1 MQKNNLLLADIGNTN
16 FHIYKD
22 NKISHISFKEAK
34 KRYAN
39 KKLFYISVNQK
50 INSKISKIKKWH
62 NISNKIRL
70 KGEYKG
76 MGIDRKALCLYKK
89 NGIFIDAGSAITVDI
104 MRDGVYRGGFI
115 LLGLRAY
122 LKAYKDISPI
132 LETSLN
138 RDISFDKLPKT
149 TKDSISYGIIT
160 SIKSII
166 SLHQNSD
173 KLYFTGGDGK
183 FLSTFFDNS
192 YYDEAMVFKGILKAY
207 KKGAI
212 DL

>member
-1 MQKNNLLLADIGNTN
+1 MLLADIGNTN
-16 FHIYKD
+16 FHIYK
-22 NKISHISFKEAK
+22 NGKISHISLKKAK

-39 KKLFYISVNQK
+39 KKLLYISVNQK
-50 INSKISKIKKWH
+50 ISKKISKIKNWH
-62 NISNKIRL
+62 NISSKIRL
-70 KGEYKG
+70 NGEYKG
-76 MGIDRKALCLYKK
+76 MGIDRKALCLYKRD
-89 NGIFIDAGSAITVDI
+89 GVFIDAGSAITVDI
-104 MRDGVYRGGFI
+104 MRDGIYQGGFI

-122 LKAYKDISPI
+122 LKAYQDISPI
-132 LETSLN
+132 LATSLN
-138 RDISFDKLPKT
+138 REISFEVLPKT
-149 TKDSISYGIIT
+149 TKDSISYGIIA

-166 SLHQNSD
+166 SLHQHSG

-207 KKGAI
+207 KQGEI